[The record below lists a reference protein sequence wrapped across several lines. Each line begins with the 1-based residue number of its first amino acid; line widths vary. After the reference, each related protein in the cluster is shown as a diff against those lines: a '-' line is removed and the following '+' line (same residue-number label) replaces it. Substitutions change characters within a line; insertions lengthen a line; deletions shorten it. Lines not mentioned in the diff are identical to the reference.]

1 MTTST
6 PVLTTMIINGR
17 NVQMNM
23 LSDATY
29 KQLQHLGRIVSG
41 ITPNQADK
49 PSSEQWGKARKVPAT
64 ILGYFEGKYPTK
76 AWVQKILDMKTP
88 KLPKE
93 IEKLI
98 TVEVKK
104 VKKVKEPS
112 KPAELDIKD
121 IIAFLKSQG
130 LEVSKAS

>member
-1 MTTST
+1 MGTMTT
-6 PVLTTMIINGR
+6 VIINGR
-17 NVQMNM
+17 NVQID
-23 LSDATY
+23 LESPCTY

-41 ITPNQADK
+41 ITPNMTDK
-49 PSSEQWGKARKVPAT
+49 PSSEAWGKARKVPAT
-64 ILGYFEGKYPTK
+64 ILGYFEGKYPSK
-76 AWVQKILDMKTP
+76 GWVQKILDMKTP

-104 VKKVKEPS
+104 VKKVPTPS
-112 KPAELDIKD
+112 KPSELDIRD

-130 LEVSKAS
+130 LEVTKAS

>member
-1 MTTST
+1 MGT
-6 PVLTTMIINGR
+6 LTTVIINGR
-17 NVQMNM
+17 NVQID
-23 LSDATY
+23 LESPCTY

-41 ITPNQADK
+41 ITPNMTDK
-49 PSSEQWGKARKVPAT
+49 PSSESWGKARKVPAT

-76 AWVQKILDMKTP
+76 NWVQKILDMKTP

-112 KPAELDIKD
+112 KPSELDIKD